1 MTVMGIEGIHHLYDE
16 FQSVPETKVTS
27 MTAKK
32 TAKTPEP
39 PNEPPNEP
47 DVFDEDKLEADE
59 AEADF
64 DAEETNKKE
73 SSE

>member
-1 MTVMGIEGIHHLYDE
+1 MGIEGIHHLYDE

-39 PNEPPNEP
+39 PNEP
-47 DVFDEDKLEADE
+47 DVFDENKLEADE